1 MAFGAASV
9 LASSDSSEPWSMST
23 EVEEAGIYCSDA
35 SSSIFVVAVNR
46 YLARLTPKGS
56 DLEHRLDGGL
66 L

>member
-9 LASSDSSEPWSMST
+9 LANSDSSESMST
-23 EVEEAGIYCSDA
+23 EVEVACGSKTSA
-35 SSSIFVVAVNR
+35 TSSSMFVVAVNR
-46 YLARLTPKGS
+46 YLARLAPKGS

>member
-23 EVEEAGIYCSDA
+23 EVEEAGSAA

>member
-9 LASSDSSEPWSMST
+9 LASSDSTEPSSMST
-23 EVEEAGIYCSDA
+23 EVEEAGSA
-35 SSSIFVVAVNR
+35 TSSSMFVVAVNR
-46 YLARLTPKGS
+46 YLARLAPKGS

>member
-9 LASSDSSEPWSMST
+9 LASSDSSEPASMST
-23 EVEEAGIYCSDA
+23 EVDEAGSSA

-46 YLARLTPKGS
+46 YLARLAPKGS